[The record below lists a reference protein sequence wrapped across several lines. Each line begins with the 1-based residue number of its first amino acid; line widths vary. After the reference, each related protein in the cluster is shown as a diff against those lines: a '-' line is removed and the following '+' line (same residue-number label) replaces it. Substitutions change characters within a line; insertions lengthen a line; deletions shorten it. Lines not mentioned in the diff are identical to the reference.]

1 MEHSGEGFR
10 LTAIRYGFSVEFNLP
25 KGPEEKEYTTVDLT
39 VRRDAVE
46 ISFRRGE
53 EAVGT
58 VKLSRTDEL
67 EPELEDLYNLEE
79 AMNLL
84 YQTQDSLAEAFVR
97 KHVLEKGL
105 MPGEGEQTADGGG

>member
-1 MEHSGEGFR
+1 MEDFAKRFR
-10 LTAIRYGFSVEFNLP
+10 LTAIRYEFSVAFNLP

-39 VRRDAVE
+39 VRRDGVE
-46 ISFRRGE
+46 ISFQRGE
-53 EAVGT
+53 EALGT
-58 VKLSRTDEL
+58 VKLSRTNEL

-84 YQTQDSLAEAFVR
+84 CQTQDSLAEAFVR

-105 MPGEGEQTADGGG
+105 MPGEEEE

>member
-1 MEHSGEGFR
+1 MDDFRKDLR
-10 LTAIRYGFSVEFNLP
+10 LTAIRYEFGVELNLP
-25 KGPEEKEYTTVDLT
+25 KRPEETEYTTVELM

-46 ISFRRGE
+46 VSFRRGE
-53 EAVGT
+53 KAVGM

-84 YQTQDSLAEAFVR
+84 SQTQDSLAETFVR

-105 MPGEGEQTADGGG
+105 MPGEGEG